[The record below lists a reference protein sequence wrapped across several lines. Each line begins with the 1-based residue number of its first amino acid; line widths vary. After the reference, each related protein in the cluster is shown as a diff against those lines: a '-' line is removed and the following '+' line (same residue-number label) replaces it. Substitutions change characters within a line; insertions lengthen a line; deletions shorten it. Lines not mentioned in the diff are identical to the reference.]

1 MDRTIKHGSNSDTAR
16 QTSNKFVPALAIPS
30 FSLSSNIEN
39 GFAEGAQYIVT
50 PNAQMAIHNI
60 VNDFHSGIHSFTIIG
75 SYGTGKSS
83 FLLALEEDLKKTGK
97 KKHLL
102 DAKNLSEAAS
112 FEIHNIVGDY
122 AELSSLLSRK
132 LNVEGNTNSILDS
145 LKEHYNKCQKQNKFL
160 VIVIDEFGK
169 ILEHA
174 AKNNPEK
181 ELYFLQKLAE
191 FVNVPSRQILLLT
204 TLHQNFS
211 AYAKGLTESQANEW
225 TKVKG
230 RFKEI
235 TFVEPVEQL
244 LHLASVQLQNGGK
257 ENKSGNIK
265 LLYDL
270 AKETRYVSE
279 DFLLETAQQLFP
291 IDLFSAYAI
300 TTAILRYGQNERSL
314 FTFLAARGTNS
325 ISEFQPSIH
334 LTYNLQKV
342 YDYIIYN
349 FNSYLKDANAD
360 SMSRSSIQ
368 VAIER
373 VEGQKWDSKEE
384 MLHAVNLIKAIGIL
398 NLFGNAGFKLTEK
411 HLATYAREA
420 MAIEDAD
427 EIIRKLIAK
436 KIVRFANYKERLML
450 FEGTDVDLEAEIREA
465 GLMVARPVTFVDE
478 LNVFFNKRIS
488 PVKAHFYQNG
498 TPRFFDYKLLEAPED
513 LVPKG
518 DTDGYIELI
527 FSTKKDILS
536 DIKKFSADSEN
547 ALIFAYFLDTENI
560 VTHLYNIQKYNYLT
574 ERVIKKEDLVAV
586 KEIKK
591 MKEYEE
597 SLLNKAISDNL
608 FSYKNRVVWIFGGK
622 EQKVESHR
630 QFNQLLSK
638 VCNEIYSKTPVMI
651 NELFN
656 KHKLSGTI
664 TAARK
669 SYLTNLIEH
678 HTEDNFGFPEDK
690 FPPEKTIYFSLLKNT
705 GLHRGGEF
713 ADAPTNKGFLTV
725 WTACEDF
732 LRSTENKARKI
743 SELIKILTTQPY
755 KLKQGFLDF
764 WIPTYLF
771 IRRQDF
777 ALYDASKGAFMPEV
791 NMEFFDLL
799 QKHPQ
804 DFEVKKFAVDGVK
817 LGFFNQYRRFIN
829 LGEEFTITKDRFIET
844 IKPFLAFYARLD
856 GYTKHTR
863 KFNHDSTMKFRDVLA
878 NAKDPEKAFFED
890 LPEALGFNQEK
901 LQQEEFIRE
910 YGNIIQRAIR
920 ELRTCYTGLIDR
932 IEERLIDGFDL
943 QSGDYDE
950 YIIEIRN
957 RLENVK
963 TFLLTDK
970 QREFYH
976 HAMTEYDNRTLWY
989 QSICYTILEQRLDAL
1004 RDEQEEKLV
1013 DDLVYM
1019 FRTCE
1024 KYSSIS
1030 QKTDD
1035 LDRNDAYS
1043 FDMVSNRGTDVRTQ
1057 TYILPEKDKNQ
1068 AIKLEEKINKI
1079 LSGDTNTDV
1088 CTLLSILNK
1097 KITDERR

>member
-1 MDRTIKHGSNSDTAR
+1 MVRT
-16 QTSNKFVPALAIPS
+16 

-39 GFAEGAQYIVT
+39 GFADGTQYIVT
-50 PNAQMAIHNI
+50 PNAQIAIRNI

-83 FLLALEEDLKKTGK
+83 FLLALEEDLKKNSRK
-97 KKHLL
+97 KYLL
-102 DAKNLSEAAS
+102 NAENLSDASS

-122 AELSSLLSRK
+122 AELSALLSRS

-145 LKEHYNKCQKQNKFL
+145 LKAHYNTCQKQNKFL

-169 ILEHA
+169 VLEHA
-174 AKNNPEK
+174 AKNSPER

-211 AYAKGLTESQANEW
+211 AYAQGLSETQVNEW

-244 LHLASVQLQNGGK
+244 LHLASTQLQESQKIKAGK
-257 ENKSGNIK
+257 NVVPLFE
-265 LLYDL
+265 L
-270 AKETRYVSE
+270 AHETHYVSE
-279 DFLLETAQQLFP
+279 DFPLSTAQQLYP
-291 IDLFSAYAI
+291 LDLFSAYTI
-300 TTAILRYGQNERSL
+300 TTAIQRYGQNERSL
-314 FTFLAARGTNS
+314 FTFLASRGTNS
-325 ISEFQPSIH
+325 ISEFTPSVH
-334 LTYNLQKV
+334 LTYNLQMV
-342 YDYIIYN
+342 YDYIVYN

-360 SMSRSSIQ
+360 SLSWSTIKVS
-368 VAIER
+368 IER
-373 VEGQKWDSKEE
+373 VEGQQWDSKEE
-384 MLHAVNLIKAIGIL
+384 ILYAVNLVKAIGLL
-398 NLFGNAGFKLTEK
+398 NLFGTAGFKLTLE
-411 HLATYAREA
+411 HLAVYACEA
-420 MAIEDAD
+420 MNIKGSDK
-427 EIIRKLIAK
+427 ILRKLIAK
-436 KIVRFANYKERLML
+436 KIIRYANYKERLVL
-450 FEGTDVDLEAEIREA
+450 FEGTDIDLEAEIREA
-465 GLMVARPVTFVDE
+465 GLMVSRPVAFVDE

-498 TPRFFDYKLLEAPED
+498 TPRFFEYKLLEVPED
-513 LVPKG
+513 LIPKG

-527 FSTKKDILS
+527 FSTKKDAL
-536 DIKKFSADSEN
+536 DEIKRFSADTEH
-547 ALIFAYFLDTENI
+547 ALIFAYFIDTDNI
-560 VTHLYNIQKYNYLT
+560 VDHLYNIQKYNYLT

-586 KEIKK
+586 KEIQK

-608 FSYKNRVVWIFGGK
+608 FSYKNRVVWVFNGK

-630 QFNQLLSK
+630 QFNQLLST
-638 VCNEIYSKTPVMI
+638 VCNKIYSKTPVMI

-664 TAARK
+664 SSARK
-669 SYLTNLIEH
+669 SYLSNLTEH
-678 HTEDNFGFPEDK
+678 YNEEGMGFPADK

-705 GLHRGGEF
+705 GLHRDGDF
-713 ADAPTNKGFLTV
+713 TDRPTNDGFIPL
-725 WTACEDF
+725 WEACEDF
-732 LRSTENKARKI
+732 LRSTENKARKV
-743 SELIKILTTQPY
+743 SELIKILTSQPY

-764 WIPTYLF
+764 WIPTYLY

-777 ALYDASKGAFMPEV
+777 ALYDASKGSYMPEV

-799 QKHPQ
+799 QKHPG
-804 DFEVKKFAVDGVK
+804 DYEIKKFAIDGVK

-829 LGEEFTITKDRFIET
+829 LSDEFTITKDNFIET
-844 IKPFLAFYARLD
+844 IKPFLAFYNRLD

-863 KFNHDSTMKFRDVLA
+863 KFNHDSTMRFRDVLA
-878 NAKDPEKAFFED
+878 IAKDPEKAFFED
-890 LPEALGFNQEK
+890 LPEALGFSQEK
-901 LQQEEFIRE
+901 LKQEVFIRE

-932 IEERLIDGFDL
+932 IEERLIDDFDL
-943 QSGDYDE
+943 QSGDYNE
-950 YIIEIRN
+950 YMVEIHN
-957 RLENVK
+957 RLAHVK
-963 TFLLTDK
+963 TYLLTEK

-976 HAMTEYDNRTLWY
+976 HVMTEYDNRTLWY
-989 QSICYTILEQRLDAL
+989 QSICYTILEQRLDTL

-1013 DDLVYM
+1013 DDLIYM
-1019 FRTCE
+1019 LRTCE

-1030 QKTDD
+1030 QKADN
-1035 LDRNDAYS
+1035 LEQNDAYS

-1057 TYILPEKDKNQ
+1057 TYVLPEKDKEF
-1068 AIKLEEKINKI
+1068 ALEMEAKI
-1079 LSGDTNTDV
+1079 LRLLSGNNNVDV
-1088 CTLLSILNK
+1088 CTLLSVLNK
-1097 KITDERR
+1097 KIN